1 MDYKWE
7 CAKEDG
13 FEARHP
19 PSSPVPFQAPLRHKP
34 SGDSGHGSWCEPPP
48 LDENVAKYTLSVML
62 LYVKQTSAWSDRPK
76 ASGHIHSDTLYDSFE
91 GVEKCG
97 PSSSTTLRAAYT
109 SHTPLFRKAVH
120 RGGAGPSNGPHHPPP
135 LVSSTTTASTHKL
148 LGINTPL
155 LGSSAASVNALLSK
169 YVHKILFHVSA
180 SNWGVIFSR
189 IRSRIHHFAKGMED
203 SGPDHNIDMKL
214 LQYCAL
220 DRARLVQVFQELSSL
235 LVSMK
240 RDAQATVALALRAAI
255 WNWIT
260 IFSDQFIDVM
270 VVQRR
275 LEGAPERV
283 FDTLFQVMNEAG
295 ANQRRML
302 WPTLAA
308 LLATSPQRLREAELG
323 ISGPQ
328 PKGKKVRT
336 NT

>member
-1 MDYKWE
+1 M
-7 CAKEDG
+7 
-13 FEARHP
+13 
-19 PSSPVPFQAPLRHKP
+19 PFQPPLHRKG
-34 SGDSGHGSWCEPPP
+34 SGDSGWSEPPP
-48 LDENVAKYTLSVML
+48 LDENVARYILSVML
-62 LYVKQTSAWSDRPK
+62 VYVKQTSAWSDRPK

-91 GVEKCG
+91 GVEKYA
-97 PSSSTTLRAAYT
+97 PPTSATLRTAGA
-109 SHTPLFRKAVH
+109 SHAPLLRKAVH
-120 RGGAGPSNGPHHPPP
+120 RGAGPSNGPHHPPP
-135 LVSSTTTASTHKL
+135 LVSSTTTASTRRL
-148 LGINTPL
+148 LGINAPL
-155 LGSSAASVNALLSK
+155 LGSTAASVNALLSK

-180 SNWGVIFSR
+180 SNWSVIFSR
-189 IRSRIHHFAKGMED
+189 IRLRIHHFATGVEE
-203 SGPDHNIDMKL
+203 SGPDNNIDMKL
-214 LQYCAL
+214 LQYSAL

-283 FDTLFQVMNEAG
+283 FDTLFQVMTDAG

-323 ISGPQ
+323 MGGPQ
-328 PKGKKVRT
+328 LKGKKVRT
-336 NT
+336 NAWRSRRS

>member
-1 MDYKWE
+1 MDYRWE
-7 CAKEDG
+7 CAKEDST
-13 FEARHP
+13 ESRHL
-19 PSSPVPFQAPLRHKP
+19 PSSPMPLRHKN
-34 SGDSGHGSWCEPPP
+34 SGDSGHGSWFEPPP

-76 ASGHIHSDTLYDSFE
+76 ASGHIHSDTLYDSFD
-91 GVEKCG
+91 GVEKYA
-97 PSSSTTLRAAYT
+97 PSTSTTLRAAYA
-109 SHTPLFRKAVH
+109 SHSSLHRKAVH
-120 RGGAGPSNGPHHPPP
+120 RNAGPSNGPHPPPPPP
-135 LVSSTTTASTHKL
+135 LISSTTTASTRKL
-148 LGINTPL
+148 LAINAPL

-180 SNWGVIFSR
+180 SNWSVIFSR
-189 IRSRIHHFAKGMED
+189 IRSRIHHFATGVEE
-203 SGPDHNIDMKL
+203 SGPDNNIDMKL

-220 DRARLVQVFQELSSL
+220 DRVRLVQVFQELSSL

-240 RDAQATVALALRAAI
+240 RDAQATVSLALRAAI

-283 FDTLFQVMNEAG
+283 FDTLFQVMTEAG
-295 ANQRRML
+295 ANQQRML

-323 ISGPQ
+323 MSGPQ
-328 PKGKKVRT
+328 PKGKKVRM
-336 NT
+336 NA

>member
-1 MDYKWE
+1 
-7 CAKEDG
+7 
-13 FEARHP
+13 
-19 PSSPVPFQAPLRHKP
+19 
-34 SGDSGHGSWCEPPP
+34 
-48 LDENVAKYTLSVML
+48 
-62 LYVKQTSAWSDRPK
+62 
-76 ASGHIHSDTLYDSFE
+76 
-91 GVEKCG
+91 
-97 PSSSTTLRAAYT
+97 
-109 SHTPLFRKAVH
+109 
-120 RGGAGPSNGPHHPPP
+120 
-135 LVSSTTTASTHKL
+135 
-148 LGINTPL
+148 
-155 LGSSAASVNALLSK
+155 
-169 YVHKILFHVSA
+169 
-180 SNWGVIFSR
+180 
-189 IRSRIHHFAKGMED
+189 
-203 SGPDHNIDMKL
+203 MKL

-336 NT
+336 NS

>member
-1 MDYKWE
+1 M
-7 CAKEDG
+7 A
-13 FEARHP
+13 
-19 PSSPVPFQAPLRHKP
+19 FQSPLRHQA
-34 SGDSGHGSWCEPPP
+34 SGDSGQGTWFEPPP
-48 LDENVAKYTLSVML
+48 LDDNVAKYTLSVML

-76 ASGHIHSDTLYDSFE
+76 ASGHIHSDTLYDCFE
-91 GVEKCG
+91 EVENYA
-97 PSSSTTLRAAYT
+97 PITSTTLRGAYAAHT
-109 SHTPLFRKAVH
+109 SLFRKAVH
-120 RGGAGPSNGPHHPPP
+120 RGVGPSNGAHHPSP
-135 LVSSTTTASTHKL
+135 LVSSTITPTTRKL

-155 LGSSAASVNALLSK
+155 LGSSVESVNALLSK

-189 IRSRIHHFAKGMED
+189 IRLRIHHFATGVDEA
-203 SGPDHNIDMKL
+203 GPDNNVDMKL

-302 WPTLAA
+302 WPPLAA

-328 PKGKKVRT
+328 PKGKKV
-336 NT
+336 